1 MSRWP
6 RNPLLPCNGDSSYV
20 QTDATTLHKVETTSI
35 SREETLPCKPLTV
48 LFNSSIFESSLL
60 SLSKIRS
67 SFFVTPSV
75 RFRAAITWSSSSEFF
90 ESGEYECLNF
100 FPSGDDSSELLDVAR
115 FLDFLFG
122 VNIDTGNFHR
132 RPNKSTISG
141 ALRNTSYISNSLPSL
156 PDLVFFDNP
165 HFFPSGFAFRSH
177 VSNEKGLFFQ

>member
-1 MSRWP
+1 M
-6 RNPLLPCNGDSSYV
+6 
-20 QTDATTLHKVETTSI
+20 
-35 SREETLPCKPLTV
+35 PCKPLTV

-115 FLDFLFG
+115 ISRFSFWG
-122 VNIDTGNFHR
+122 YIDTRNFHR
-132 RPNKSTISG
+132 RPNKSTMSG
-141 ALRNTSYISNSLPSL
+141 TLRNTSYISNSLPSL
-156 PDLVFFDNP
+156 KKNGLLSFWWE
-165 HFFPSGFAFRSH
+165 FRLKEFLDKTGRDWSRDA
-177 VSNEKGLFFQ
+177 VMNNF